1 MGLVTHWRLK
11 PLDCVFKCEEKKCLK
26 SGVNSQ
32 KYTVSKCVFLPCPTC
47 STIRLSSLR
56 MCYRLWYLPGMDE
69 WISGKA
75 NVWANVCVLE
85 AGPDLQSGPWT
96 WTWPGSHRELLP
108 QSPAALPHH
117 ACPSQGIP
125 GMGFRSWS
133 SSPCLWNFLSL
144 GKMVSADEV
153 CHGLQTLIRNIT
165 VLFWRHLSSFFWK
178 QEANLES
185 V

>member
-1 MGLVTHWRLK
+1 MPKVRSELSEVCGEQVCFSTMSYLFYH
-11 PLDCVFKCEEKKCLK
+11 P
-26 SGVNSQ
+26 SQ
-32 KYTVSKCVFLPCPTC
+32 LTENV
-47 STIRLSSLR
+47 LS
-56 MCYRLWYLPGMDE
+56 LWYLPGMGE

-75 NVWANVCVLE
+75 HVWANVCVLE

-117 ACPSQGIP
+117 ACPSQDIP
-125 GMGFRSWS
+125 GTGFRSWS
-133 SSPCLWNFLSL
+133 SSPCLRNFLSL

-153 CHGLQTLIRNIT
+153 CYGLQTLIRNIT